1 MNLLVKTLCVAALSA
16 GSALLAQQPYSSSMA
31 LVDNTDGGSAASGVR
46 PGVLAPN
53 TASAPRP
60 FSRFALGGGI
70 SPMGVT
76 MNATTNLNRYMN
88 LRTVGNV
95 FNYSVNN
102 FTTNGF
108 TVGAKLN
115 LASAGTSIDFYPF
128 PNHGFRLS
136 PGLLFYNTNGAKATF
151 NVIPGTSFSLNDYTY
166 YASKTNPVMGN
177 GVIGL
182 HSQNPAF
189 TMTTGWGNQL
199 RRGNGHWSFPVEVG
213 VAFIGK
219 PTLDMALTSGQ
230 VCDSN
235 GQNCVDVAT
244 NQDVQTNLQA
254 QVAKYRNDME
264 PLKTYPI
271 ISFGVA
277 YNFKKHITAVR

>member
-1 MNLLVKTLCVAALSA
+1 MNLFTKTLCAAVLSV
-16 GSALLAQQPYSSSMA
+16 GSVLLAQQPYSSSLA
-31 LVDNTDGGSAASGVR
+31 LVDNADGGSAASGVR
-46 PGVLAPN
+46 PGVLAPKP
-53 TASAPRP
+53 APAARP
-60 FSRFALGGGI
+60 LSRYALGGGI

-76 MNATTNLNRYMN
+76 MNVTTNLNRFMN

-95 FNYSVNN
+95 FNYTVSD
-102 FTTNGF
+102 FTTDGF

-115 LASAGTSIDFYPF
+115 LASAGTSVDFYPF

-136 PGLLFYNTNGAKATF
+136 PGVLFYNTNGAKATF
-151 NVIPGTSFSLNDYTY
+151 NVVPGTSFSLNDYTY
-166 YASKTNPVMGN
+166 YASKTNPVVGN

-199 RRGNGHWSFPVEVG
+199 RRGNGHWSLPVEVG

-219 PTLDMALTSGQ
+219 PTLDMKLTSGQ

-235 GQNCVDVAT
+235 GQNCVDVASNT
-244 NQDVQTNLQA
+244 DVQNNLHA
-254 QVAKYRNDME
+254 QVAKYQNDME

-277 YNFKKHITAVR
+277 YNFKKHAAVR